1 MHLAEAAEPRNEPR
15 AHEGFKSKRGSKI
28 KFTER
33 KNNREKQIYRGECF
47 ILHLAE
53 AAEPR
58 NEPRALEPRPRAPHV
73 RRAQRPRPACRVVL
87 SAGG

>member
-1 MHLAEAAEPRNEPR
+1 MGTRRYPPRR
-15 AHEGFKSKRGSKI
+15 ASAGTENRGAK
-28 KFTER
+28 KTYLQRGKATER
-33 KNNREKQIYRGECF
+33 ENIYREEYF
-47 ILHLAE
+47 VLHLAE

-58 NEPRALEPRPRAPHV
+58 DEARALEPRPRAPHV